1 MIGSEHVERL
11 RHRINV
17 ALGREPADLVVAG
30 GQVLNVFTGRLT
42 PADVAIAGQRIAG
55 VGAYQGRLTVD
66 ASGRYVLPGLID
78 AHVHI
83 ESCMLTPR
91 RFAEAVVPRGTTTVI
106 AEPHELA
113 NVLGKRGVEFLIE
126 ASRDLILRVFF
137 TVPSCVPA
145 SPFETPGATLDPDD
159 VAELIARGDRI
170 VGLAEVMNYPGVI
183 AGEDGLLREIL
194 ATGRGNV
201 DGHAPGV
208 LGAALQAYAAAG
220 VQSDHECTSPAEAR
234 ERLEAGMWLM
244 AREGS
249 AAQNL
254 AELAP
259 LLIELRPRR
268 ALLVSDDVDP
278 ADLLSKGHLDRV
290 LRRAVELGI
299 DPVEAV
305 RMATIAPAER
315 FGLARIGAIAPGYTA
330 DMVVVDDLDSFR
342 AREVIAAGRVVAQN
356 GRAIFEPPSTPAL
369 DGGGVYL
376 GDLGIAALRLPDR
389 GSAARVI
396 EVRDRQI
403 ITTAG
408 VATPRVENGY
418 WIADPDRD
426 LALLAVIDRHHGS
439 GRAAVCYVRGTGLAR
454 GALASTV
461 QHDAHQLIALGASPE
476 EILDAAHALATVGGG
491 LACRAGTG
499 EHLVLPLPYGGLM
512 SDLPAATVASELDR
526 LHRAARELGC
536 RLSNPFATLSF
547 LGLSVIPSLKLTD
560 QGLVDVDAF
569 ELVTP
574 YL

>member
-1 MIGSEHVERL
+1 MTAADHLERL
-11 RHRINV
+11 RHRIKV
-17 ALGREPADLVVAG
+17 ARGLEPADLVVAG
-30 GQVLNVFTGRLT
+30 GQVVNVFTGRIGT
-42 PADVAIAGQRIAG
+42 ADVAIAGNRVAG
-55 VGAYQGRLTVD
+55 VGRYRGKHTVKAGGRF
-66 ASGRYVLPGLID
+66 VLPGLID

-83 ESCMLTPR
+83 ESSLLTPG

-113 NVLGKRGVEFLIE
+113 NVMGKPGVEFLIE
-126 ASRDLILRVFF
+126 ASRDLPLRVFF

-145 SPFETPGATLDPDD
+145 SPFETPGAALGPDD
-159 VAELIARGDRI
+159 VAELISRGDRI

-183 AGEDGLLREIL
+183 AGEDALLRQIL

-208 LGAALQAYAAAG
+208 LGSALQAYAAAG

-278 ADLLSKGHLDRV
+278 ADLLNKGHLDRA

-299 DPVEAV
+299 DPVDAV
-305 RMATIAPAER
+305 RMVTLAPAER
-315 FGLARIGAIAPGYTA
+315 FGLARIGATAPGFTA
-330 DMVVVDDLDSFR
+330 DLVLVDDLASFNVSQ
-342 AREVIAAGRVVAQN
+342 VIAGGQVVADG
-356 GRAIFEPPSTPAL
+356 GRALFEPPPAPAL
-369 DGGGVYL
+369 AGGGVHL
-376 GDLGIAALRLPDR
+376 GGLDLAALRLPAR
-389 GSAARVI
+389 GRIARVI
-396 EVRDRQI
+396 EVRDGQ
-403 ITTAG
+403 ITTGSGEAAPL
-408 VATPRVENGY
+408 VVNGC
-418 WIADPDRD
+418 WAADPDRD
-426 LALLAVIDRHHGS
+426 LALLAVIDRHHGT
-439 GRAAVCYVRGTGLAR
+439 GRAAVCYARGTGLAR
-454 GALASTV
+454 GALAATV

-476 EILDAAHALATVGGG
+476 DMLAVARALAAVGGG
-491 LACRAGTG
+491 LACRTGAG
-499 EHLVLPLPYGGLM
+499 EELVLPLPFGGLM
-512 SDLPAATVASELDR
+512 ADRPAIGVAADLAR
-526 LHRAARELGC
+526 LHQAARTLGC
-536 RLSNPFATLSF
+536 HLANPFATLSF

-569 ELVTP
+569 RLVSP
-574 YL
+574 HL